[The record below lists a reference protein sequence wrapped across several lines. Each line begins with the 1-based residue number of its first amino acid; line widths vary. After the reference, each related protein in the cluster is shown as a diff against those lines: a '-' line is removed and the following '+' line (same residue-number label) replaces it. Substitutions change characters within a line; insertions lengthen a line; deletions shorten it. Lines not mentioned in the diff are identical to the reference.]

1 MSRCCLSASHTPS
14 ITWVAP
20 RTLIRSGSSTNHIPI
35 LRVLLEPTTHSRE
48 CFSGARNSINPSPT
62 VSIAKASMS
71 LLFHTALFSSFSCAA
86 RKACRLHYRLRAQ
99 ASPQPC
105 IPRSYEA
112 RRRTAIR
119 ARIPRPTSATAA
131 TSGRETPPVSG
142 NFGATLAEALADGLA
157 DAAADGLADALAE
170 GVVISPPPETLTLAV
185 IWGWIVHW

>member
-1 MSRCCLSASHTPS
+1 MRRL
-14 ITWVAP
+14 P
-20 RTLIRSGSSTNHIPI
+20 R
-35 LRVLLEPTTHSRE
+35 
-48 CFSGARNSINPSPT
+48 ARHNEG
-62 VSIAKASMS
+62 
-71 LLFHTALFSSFSCAA
+71 
-86 RKACRLHYRLRAQ
+86 LRAQ

-157 DAAADGLADALAE
+157 DALAE

>member
-1 MSRCCLSASHTPS
+1 MRRL
-14 ITWVAP
+14 P
-20 RTLIRSGSSTNHIPI
+20 R
-35 LRVLLEPTTHSRE
+35 
-48 CFSGARNSINPSPT
+48 ARHNEG
-62 VSIAKASMS
+62 
-71 LLFHTALFSSFSCAA
+71 
-86 RKACRLHYRLRAQ
+86 LRAQ

-119 ARIPRPTSATAA
+119 TRIPRPTSATAA